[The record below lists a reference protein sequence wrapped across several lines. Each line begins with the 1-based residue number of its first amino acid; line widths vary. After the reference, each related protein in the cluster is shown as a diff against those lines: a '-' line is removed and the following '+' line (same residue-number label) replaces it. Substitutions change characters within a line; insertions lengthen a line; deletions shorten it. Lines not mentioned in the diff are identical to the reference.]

1 MPKTPRAVFIDA
13 GNTLLHAVPAVDVR
27 YAEAGRRHGLAV
39 TPAQIKQVYE
49 PLWHQFRARRERELF
64 TTTPAG
70 TRDFWR
76 SFVAAIFEPWRDRI
90 DDFEQMFGEL
100 FDGFAAT
107 SAWQLFDDAVPSLQR
122 LQQRNVRLAVVSN
135 WDYRLNRIL
144 DQLDIARYFDAVL
157 ISADEGF
164 EKPSAELF
172 GRACARLAIAPDQVL
187 HVGDNLVE
195 DVHGALAAGLQAAY
209 LVRDIERAARQRA
222 ELGKDPR
229 YQVVTSLTE
238 LVNLLD

>member
-1 MPKTPRAVFIDA
+1 MFETARAMFLDA

-27 YAEAGRRHGLAV
+27 YAEAGQRHGLDV
-39 TPAQIKQVYE
+39 TPAQIKRVYE
-49 PLWHQFRARRERELF
+49 PLWQQFRAQRAAELF
-64 TTTPAG
+64 RTTPAG

-76 SFVAAIFEPWRDRI
+76 RFVAAIFAPWRDRI

-100 FDGFAAT
+100 YDGFAA
-107 SAWQLFDDAVPSLQR
+107 SAAWQLFDDAMPSLQR
-122 LQQRNVRLAVVSN
+122 LRDRELRLAVVSN

-144 DQLDIARYFDAVL
+144 DELGIARYLDAVI

-187 HVGDNLVE
+187 HIGDNLVE
-195 DVHGALAAGLQAAY
+195 DVHGALGAGLQAAY
-209 LVRDIERAARQRA
+209 LVRDVDRAARQRS
-222 ELGKDPR
+222 ELGADPR
-229 YQVVTSLTE
+229 YLVVTSLTE
-238 LVNLLD
+238 LVDGLT